1 MIRKHTFDFTYNMQ
15 PHNSH
20 LNGIPTPMNKFMGI
34 TITPAYPHR
43 MFGPQPTTYIL
54 KGSDYDRNM
63 RFTDAPF
70 DQNYTR
76 LLPMIHEMRAAGY
89 MRIAI
94 GVDARWGAW
103 HTVQKIGNMIEAIPG
118 VELVSNMQRGGL
130 LFGEKY
136 HTRVSFLVEELG
148 HARSKM

>member
-1 MIRKHTFDFTYNMQ
+1 MQ
-15 PHNSH
+15 PHKSSR
-20 LNGIPTPMNKFMGI
+20 NGIPTPTNKFMGI
-34 TITPAYPHR
+34 TITPAYAHAG
-43 MFGPQPTTYIL
+43 FGPQPTTYIL

-103 HTVQKIGNMIEAIPG
+103 HTVQKIENIINGIPG
-118 VELVSNMQRGGL
+118 VELVSNMQHGGL
-130 LFGEKY
+130 LFGKKY
-136 HTRVSFLVEELG
+136 QTRASLLVEELG
-148 HARSKM
+148 HSRSKM